1 MTYPRTPIALALS
14 SLIFSEK
21 PVQIII
27 GISDL
32 MSMSML
38 ASLIPVIFGIVVS
51 VITRSNLPGAA
62 RNASS
67 VSKLLVRAVHD
78 NLIVPASA

>member
-1 MTYPRTPIALALS
+1 MTYPRISIAFALS

-32 MSMSML
+32 MSMSIL
-38 ASLIPVIFGIVVS
+38 AGLIPVIFGIVVS

-78 NLIVPASA
+78 N

>member
-1 MTYPRTPIALALS
+1 
-14 SLIFSEK
+14 
-21 PVQIII
+21 
-27 GISDL
+27 